1 MKLKLITLLIA
12 ISSIAGIS
20 AIAQKKVLNIYN
32 GETVTIHKISDIDS
46 IKVDTKLG
54 MPTNVATLE
63 NGNSVVLSWDA
74 VSQAKSYQIYR
85 SGDDNDYTLLAS
97 NITKTTY
104 TDNAPMS
111 GANYYKVKAISTT
124 GEEVLSQATA
134 PITKVGENGKTG
146 LYMGIIGFNQDISEK
161 EIYILAPNTK
171 SQFTQFITSL
181 SAKNGTILY
190 NAIDSAIDALATASL
205 PSDLVNVALVTFTD
219 GLDQGSF
226 MAGKGYGSDE
236 EYLSAVH
243 SKIKNTKIHGLA
255 ISAYSIGL
263 RGTDVSDI
271 EQFQSNLENL
281 ASTPENAKEVSSMDE
296 VNVKFQEIANQL
308 YKENSSQTIS
318 LTIPGQANGTKIR
331 FTFDNVSDA
340 SKSQLYIEGT
350 FSLSDRSLKNITY
363 GGMDSSSGTIVAGV
377 QDGIFVTFTFNDIKS
392 ANTNYET
399 IPTNN
404 IKQWSYIKSTS
415 QWQQNSE
422 FDPENQTEITVERKS
437 AAIMLV
443 LDCSSSLG
451 SQFSTM
457 KTHAKSFIEKMA
469 ENAEK
474 LTYNVSVTSSDP
486 TMGTV
491 TGSQLSVD
499 LGASITI
506 TATPNEDYSFVNWTV
521 NGEEVSKEATYTVT
535 VTKDV
540 EYVANFISYKVTVV
554 AGEGGTAKANKTQVA
569 PNGQVTLTATPNEDY
584 FFVNWT
590 VNGEEVSTKN
600 PYTATVTANTEY
612 KANFKALKG
621 VENSHE
627 WIDLG
632 LPSGIKWATCNVG
645 ADTPEGYGDYFAWGE
660 TEPKT
665 TYNWSTY
672 IYCNGSYDTMTKY
685 CTKLSYGI
693 VDNKTTLEL
702 VDDAAHVNWGGNW
715 RMPTRDE
722 YAELCDTSNCT
733 WTWTTQNGVN
743 GYKVTSKKNGNSI
756 FLPAAGLRDDDYL
769 NNVGSSGYYLSSS
782 LRSVCSNADFVKF
795 SSSSVD
801 WGATS
806 RYYGRSVRAVCE

>member
-190 NAIDSAIDALATASL
+190 NAVDGAIDALATASL

-296 VNVKFQEIANQL
+296 VNAKFQEIANQL

-363 GGMDSSSGTIVAGV
+363 GGVDSSSGTIVAGV

-392 ANTNYET
+392 TNTNYET

-457 KTHAKSFIEKMA
+457 KTHANAFIEKMA
-469 ENAEK
+469 ENTEK

-506 TATPNEDYSFVNWTV
+506 TATPNDGYSFVNWTV
-521 NGEEVSKEATYTVT
+521 NGEVVSTNREYTAIIT
-535 VTKDV
+535 SDT
-540 EYVANFISYKVTVV
+540 EFVANF
-554 AGEGGTAKANKTQVA
+554 GEF
-569 PNGQVTLTATPNEDY
+569 TP
-584 FFVNWT
+584 
-590 VNGEEVSTKN
+590 
-600 PYTATVTANTEY
+600 EY
-612 KANFKALKG
+612 
-621 VENSHE
+621 V
-627 WIDLG
+627 DLG
-632 LPSGIKWATCNVG
+632 LSVKWAACNVG
-645 ADTPEGYGDYFAWGE
+645 ATTPEEYGDYFAWGE
-660 TEPKT
+660 TQPKDY
-665 TYNWSTY
+665 YNWSTY
-672 IYCNGSYDTMTKY
+672 KYCNGSSTTMTKY
-685 CTKLSYGI
+685 CTDSYFGT

-702 VDDAAHVNWGGNW
+702 TDDAAHVNWGGKW
-715 RMPTRDE
+715 RMPTRAEQDE
-722 YAELCDTSNCT
+722 LRNTSNCT
-733 WTWTTQNGVN
+733 WTWTTQKGVK

-756 FLPAAGLRDDDYL
+756 FLPAAGSRYNGNL
-769 NNVGSSGYYLSSS
+769 NNAGSYGDYWSSS
-782 LRSVCSNADFVKF
+782 LGNIYSISSAYYVYF
-795 SSSSVD
+795 SSSDVD
-801 WGATS
+801 WGNYY
-806 RYYGRSVRAVCE
+806 RYNGQSVRAVCE

>member
-20 AIAQKKVLNIYN
+20 VIAQKKVLNIYN

-46 IKVDTKLG
+46 IKVDAKLG
-54 MPTNVATLE
+54 MPTNVAVLL

-85 SGDDNDYTLLAS
+85 SKDDNDYTLLAS
-97 NITKTTY
+97 NITKTTF
-104 TDNAPMS
+104 TDIAPKS
-111 GANYYKVKAISTT
+111 GANYYKVKAISIT
-124 GEEVLSQATA
+124 GEEALSQATA

-190 NAIDSAIDALATASL
+190 NAIDNAIDALATASL

-226 MAGKGYGSDE
+226 MAGKSYGSDE

-263 RGTDVSDI
+263 RGTDVSDVA
-271 EQFQSNLENL
+271 QFQSNLENL
-281 ASTPENAKEVSSMDE
+281 ASTPENAKEVSSMSE
-296 VNVKFQEIANQL
+296 VNTKFQEIANQL

-404 IKQWSYIKSTS
+404 IKQWSYITSTS

-451 SQFSTM
+451 SQFATM
-457 KTHAKSFIEKMA
+457 KTHANAFIEKMA
-469 ENAEK
+469 ENTEK
-474 LTYNVSVTSSDP
+474 LTYNVSVTSSDT

-499 LGASITI
+499 PGASITI
-506 TATPNEDYSFVNWTV
+506 SATPNDGY
-521 NGEEVSKEATYTVT
+521 A
-535 VTKDV
+535 
-540 EYVANFISYKVTVV
+540 
-554 AGEGGTAKANKTQVA
+554 
-569 PNGQVTLTATPNEDY
+569 
-584 FFVNWT
+584 FVNWT
-590 VNGEEVSTKN
+590 VNGEEVSTQAT
-600 PYTATVTANTEY
+600 YTVIVTSDIEY
-612 KANFKALKG
+612 VANFRDTYKPSG
-621 VENSHE
+621 SENGYNYV
-627 WIDLG
+627 DLG
-632 LPSGIKWATCNVG
+632 LSVKWATCNVG
-645 ADTPEGYGDYFAWGE
+645 ATTPEGYGDYFAWGE
-660 TEPKT
+660 TTPKT

-672 IYCNGSYDTMTKY
+672 KYCNGSYYTMTKY
-685 CTKLSYGI
+685 CTSSSYGT

-702 VDDAAHVNWGGNW
+702 TDDAARVNWGGKW
-715 RMPTRDE
+715 RMPTKAEQDE
-722 YAELCDTSNCT
+722 LRNTSNCT
-733 WTWTTQNGVN
+733 WTWTTKNGVN
-743 GYKVTSKKNGNSI
+743 GYKVTSKKNGNFI
-756 FLPAAGLRDDDYL
+756 FLPAAGCRYYDILSSA
-769 NNVGSSGYYLSSS
+769 GSGGYYWSSS
-782 LRSVCSNADFVKF
+782 LYSSLSSNACYLYFVSDYVGWSGF
-795 SSSSVD
+795 Y
-801 WGATS
+801 
-806 RYYGRSVRAVCE
+806 RYDGRSVRPVCE

>member
-190 NAIDSAIDALATASL
+190 NAVDSAIDALATTPL

-226 MAGKGYGSDE
+226 MAGKSYDSDE
-236 EYLSAVH
+236 DYLSAVH

-271 EQFQSNLENL
+271 EQFQSNLDNL

-296 VNVKFQEIANQL
+296 VNAKFQEIANQL

-422 FDPENQTEITVERKS
+422 FDPENQTEITIERKS

-457 KTHAKSFIEKMA
+457 KTHANAFIEKMA
-469 ENAEK
+469 ENTEK

-499 LGASITI
+499 PGASITI
-506 TATPNEDYSFVNWTV
+506 TATPNDGYSFVNWTV
-521 NGEEVSKEATYTVT
+521 NGRHVSRYATYTVT

-540 EYVANFISYKVTVV
+540 EYI
-554 AGEGGTAKANKTQVA
+554 
-569 PNGQVTLTATPNEDY
+569 
-584 FFVNWT
+584 
-590 VNGEEVSTKN
+590 
-600 PYTATVTANTEY
+600 
-612 KANFKALKG
+612 ANFKKRKEEE
-621 VENSHE
+621 ENGHAYV
-627 WIDLG
+627 DLG
-632 LPSGIKWATCNVG
+632 LSVKWATCNVG
-645 ADTPEGYGDYFAWGE
+645 ATTPEGYGDYFAWGE
-660 TEPKT
+660 TSPKT
-665 TYNWSTY
+665 RYDWHTYK
-672 IYCNGSYDTMTKY
+672 YCNGLDDTMTKY
-685 CTKLSYGI
+685 CVGLSYGT

-702 VDDAAHVNWGGNW
+702 TDDAARVNWGGKW
-715 RMPTRDE
+715 RMPTRAEQDE
-722 YAELCDTSNCT
+722 LRDTDNCT
-733 WTWTTQNGVN
+733 WTWTTQNGVK

-756 FLPAAGLRDDDYL
+756 FLPAAGYRDGGSL
-769 NNVGSSGYYLSSS
+769 NIVGSRGDYWSSS
-782 LRSVCSNADFVKF
+782 LNTGYSDCAYFVSFYSGRVYWDENARCLGF
-795 SSSSVD
+795 
-801 WGATS
+801 
-806 RYYGRSVRAVCE
+806 SVRAVCE